1 MPEVTLATQTASH
14 ATAVGPGAPM
24 RTPALDPA
32 AARYLVYSN
41 NVPLFT
47 AKVIFLSF
55 SVMFVHTK
63 QLELL

>member
-1 MPEVTLATQTASH
+1 MPEVMLATQTASH

-24 RTPALDPA
+24 RTPVLDPV

-55 SVMFVHTK
+55 SVMFVHIK
-63 QLELL
+63 RLELL